1 MRFSTAY
8 FVSLLVAFLPIVAA
22 LAAGGNRDL
31 TELSLEELTR
41 IEVTSVSR
49 KEEPLADA
57 AAAVAVITNEA
68 IRRYGARTIPEALRL
83 VPGLHVAQVTSSAW
97 GVSARGFSSVN
108 SAKLLVLSDSRSIY
122 TPLFSGV
129 FWYVQDLLLEDIDRV
144 EVIRGPG
151 ASLWGANAVNGVI
164 NITSKSARDTQGA
177 YFEGGSGTTERG
189 FGAVRYGGDLAPGL
203 WFRVFAQGFDRA
215 GEFGS
220 LWGAASR
227 AVRIPVAM
235 EAAGVFGGG
244 KEPRAEPSPRVPRR
258 DRDGAGVL
266 REDRRQVLRRDAM
279 SRPSLTGRRTWAAGI
294 ACALTVGTAQVAA
307 SEGPSEYEV
316 KAAFLFNFA
325 KYVEWPEGA
334 FPGPADRIVI
344 CVLGENPFGTLLE
357 DVVKDKKVNGRE
369 LAVRETRSISA
380 AAGCHIVFIAFSEQ
394 SRLEEILRR
403 LGDHPVL
410 TVSDGGAVADRGVI
424 LGLTLSE
431 DRVRFEVNLIA
442 ARRAGLKL
450 SSQLLKVAIRL
461 IGQGEEGAR

>member
-1 MRFSTAY
+1 
-8 FVSLLVAFLPIVAA
+8 
-22 LAAGGNRDL
+22 
-31 TELSLEELTR
+31 
-41 IEVTSVSR
+41 
-49 KEEPLADA
+49 
-57 AAAVAVITNEA
+57 
-68 IRRYGARTIPEALRL
+68 
-83 VPGLHVAQVTSSAW
+83 
-97 GVSARGFSSVN
+97 
-108 SAKLLVLSDSRSIY
+108 
-122 TPLFSGV
+122 
-129 FWYVQDLLLEDIDRV
+129 
-144 EVIRGPG
+144 
-151 ASLWGANAVNGVI
+151 
-164 NITSKSARDTQGA
+164 
-177 YFEGGSGTTERG
+177 
-189 FGAVRYGGDLAPGL
+189 
-203 WFRVFAQGFDRA
+203 
-215 GEFGS
+215 
-220 LWGAASR
+220 
-227 AVRIPVAM
+227 
-235 EAAGVFGGG
+235 
-244 KEPRAEPSPRVPRR
+244 
-258 DRDGAGVL
+258 
-266 REDRRQVLRRDAM
+266 M

-357 DVVKDKKVNGRE
+357 DVVKDKKANGRE

-410 TVSDGGAVADRGVI
+410 TVSDGGALADRGVI